1 MKKNK
6 QLKQLLFLTCFL
18 ALFLI
23 FKPVLGLSM
32 DYSEEIDDIQKQIE
46 EQQQNIKDLEEQK
59 KVYQDKIEI
68 RRKEAVNLKNQ
79 ISLLTDQM
87 SKRKIEI
94 QEKEAE
100 ITSTN
105 LSVKKI
111 QLKVLEKKQEIRDF
125 KEDLKQLL
133 GKINQ
138 YDQKSPLEIV
148 FLNGSISEVLSQIRY
163 LDTLQQELSRSVKRI
178 ELIKEGLEIQEK
190 DLRLQLQEL
199 IALKAE
205 LEDKKIKLAADKT
218 AKESILEETRG
229 AEWKFQSLLAETI
242 TEQKEMENEIGRL
255 EKEVR
260 EKIAKEKEEKIE
272 LMEKEGIIVFSW
284 PVPLEGI
291 TCNFHDPDYPY
302 KDWIGEH
309 SGVDLRAPQG
319 TAVRA
324 AASGY
329 VARAK
334 HGGLGYSY
342 VMIIHNDSFSTIYGH
357 LSEILVEEGEY
368 IKRGG
373 LIGRSG
379 GLPGT
384 SGAGSFSTGPHLHF
398 EVRLNGIPVNPEDYL
413 L

>member
-1 MKKNK
+1 MKNNK
-6 QLKQLLFLTCFL
+6 QIFLLTCLL

-23 FKPVLGLSM
+23 FKPVFGLTI
-32 DYSEEIDDIQKQIE
+32 DYSEEIDDIQEQIE
-46 EQQQNIKDLEEQK
+46 EQQKNIKNLEEQK
-59 KVYQDKIEI
+59 KVYQEKIEI
-68 RRKEAVNLKNQ
+68 KRKEAVNLKNQ
-79 ISLLTDQM
+79 ISLLTDQIF
-87 SKRKIEI
+87 KRELEV
-94 QEKEAE
+94 QEKEAK

-111 QLKVLEKKQEIRDF
+111 QLKVLEKKQEIQGF
-125 KEDLKQLL
+125 KEDLKQSLE
-133 GKINQ
+133 KINQ
-138 YDQKSPLEIV
+138 YDQKSPLEII
-148 FLNGSISEVLSQIRY
+148 FLNSSISEVLNHVRY

-178 ELIKEGLEIQEK
+178 ELVKEGLEIQEK

-199 IALKAE
+199 ISLKSE
-205 LEDKKIKLAADKT
+205 IEDKKIKLAADKT
-218 AKESILEETRG
+218 TKESILEETRG

-242 TEQKEMENEIGRL
+242 TEQKEMENEISRL
-255 EKEVR
+255 EKDVR
-260 EKIAKEKEEKIE
+260 EKIAKEKEEKLE
-272 LMEKEGIIVFSW
+272 LMEKEGTIVFSW

-291 TCNFHDPDYPY
+291 TCSFHDPDYPY
-302 KDWIGEH
+302 RNWIGEH
-309 SGVDLRAPQG
+309 SGIDLRAPQG
-319 TAVRA
+319 TAIRV

-334 HGGLGYSY
+334 NGGLGYSY

-373 LIGRSG
+373 IIGRSG

-384 SGAGSFSTGPHLHF
+384 SGAGKFSTGPHLHF